1 MLNSVENLLLLF
13 ILQLKIYSRILI
25 PDYLKHAKCLD
36 DASKTEEAKEQ
47 YAYVEAA
54 LEDLNDK
61 PAEKKLPTACW

>member
-1 MLNSVENLLLLF
+1 MCSDQKICSY
-13 ILQLKIYSRILI
+13 ILTSNKFMRHILI
-25 PDYLKHAKCLD
+25 SDYLKHAKCLD

-61 PAEKKLPTACW
+61 PPEKKLPTACW